1 MGQRPLGNT
10 DPVRSLLP
18 PIAGPVS
25 DHVLRSLYRP
35 SPRRSVRAMMVS
47 TVDGAATGSDGTSS
61 SINDT
66 VDARAFAATRHHA
79 DVVLVGAGTVDA
91 EGYPP
96 LREEDPDGP
105 VLAVVS
111 GAGRLPASAHP
122 RSPGTGSVLLVTCA
136 PEDALREARRVLG
149 EEDLIRC
156 PANADGKVDLVVA
169 LDRLRERGLEH
180 VVLEGG
186 PHLLAA
192 ALRAGLVD
200 ELALTWVPRL
210 VGGDH
215 PRIVAP
221 PAPEVA
227 LEPVHLLEQDGTLLG
242 LWGVRR

>member
-1 MGQRPLGNT
+1 M
-10 DPVRSLLP
+10 
-18 PIAGPVS
+18 
-25 DHVLRSLYRP
+25 
-35 SPRRSVRAMMVS
+35 
-47 TVDGAATGSDGTSS
+47 
-61 SINDT
+61 
-66 VDARAFAATRHHA
+66 
-79 DVVLVGAGTVDA
+79 
-91 EGYPP
+91 
-96 LREEDPDGP
+96 
-105 VLAVVS
+105 
-111 GAGRLPASAHP
+111 
-122 RSPGTGSVLLVTCA
+122 
-136 PEDALREARRVLG
+136 LG

-192 ALRAGLVD
+192 ALRAGVVD